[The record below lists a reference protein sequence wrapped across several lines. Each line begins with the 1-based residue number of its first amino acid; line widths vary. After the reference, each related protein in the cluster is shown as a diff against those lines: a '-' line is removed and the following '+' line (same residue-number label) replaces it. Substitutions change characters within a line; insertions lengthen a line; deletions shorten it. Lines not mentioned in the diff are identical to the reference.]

1 VTPEKAFAE
10 YRKTRPTFDVKP
22 AFVDGWRMGR
32 EATIEEVLS
41 AINEIQHAVSVY
53 HQDGHVETFVA
64 RLTTMEAVRVLLES
78 DNG

>member
-32 EATIEEVLS
+32 MKSLWD
-41 AINEIQHAVSVY
+41 AIREIDSIPADSSDEYDALEKAV
-53 HQDGHVETFVA
+53 
-64 RLTTMEAVRVLLES
+64 EAVRTLLEA
-78 DNG
+78 DDG